1 VALRV
6 FDAADKAEEASRPR
20 KFHMQSNAGLLRW
33 LKMPFLYNLFQSVV
47 GGNALRRR
55 IIQNHARARPG
66 DKVIDIGCGPA
77 QALQS
82 LPDVEY
88 LGLDIDPKYIAF
100 ARRTYGDKG
109 IFVVGNT
116 RSLRGDTRFKDA
128 DIVIAVSVLH
138 HLDDE
143 EAEDCIRFAYDALK
157 GGGRLIC
164 HDACWIPN
172 QGTFSKCIM
181 SHDRGRNIRTEQQYR
196 QLAAKVFRNVHTW
209 VDTKPMRIPYVTIL
223 LECEK

>member
-1 VALRV
+1 
-6 FDAADKAEEASRPR
+6 
-20 KFHMQSNAGLLRW
+20 MQSDSGLLRW
-33 LKMPFLYNLFQSVV
+33 LKVPFLYNVFQAAV

-55 IIQNHARARPG
+55 LIQNHARARPG
-66 DKVIDIGCGPA
+66 DKVIDIGCGSA

-88 LGLDIDPKYIAF
+88 LGFDIDPDYIAF

-109 IFVVGNT
+109 TFIVGDT
-116 RSLRGDTRFKDA
+116 RSLRGDSRFKDA
-128 DIVIAVSVLH
+128 DIVLAIAVLH

-143 EAEDCIRFAYDALK
+143 EAADCIRFAYEAIK
-157 GGGRLIC
+157 TGGRLIC

-172 QGTFSKCIM
+172 QGAFSRYIM
-181 SHDRGRNIRTEQQYR
+181 STDRGRNIRTEQQYR
-196 QLAAKVFRNVHTW
+196 HLAGKVFKNVHTW
-209 VDTKPMRIPYVTIL
+209 VETKPLRIPYVTIL

>member
-1 VALRV
+1 
-6 FDAADKAEEASRPR
+6 
-20 KFHMQSNAGLLRW
+20 MQSDAGLLRW
-33 LKMPFLYNLFQSVV
+33 LKVPFLYNLFQGVV

-82 LPDVEY
+82 LPNVEY
-88 LGLDIDPKYIAF
+88 LGLDINPDYIAF
-100 ARRTYGDKG
+100 ARRTYRDKG
-109 IFVVGNT
+109 SFVVGDT
-116 RSLRGDTRFKDA
+116 RSLRGDLRFKDA

-143 EAEDCIRFAYDALK
+143 EAADCIGFAHDALK
-157 GGGRLIC
+157 RGGRLIC

-172 QGTFSKCIM
+172 QGALSRYIM
-181 SHDRGRNIRTEQQYR
+181 STDRGRNIRTEQQYR
-196 QLAAKVFRNVHTW
+196 QLAAKVFRSVRAW
-209 VDTKPMRIPYVTIL
+209 IDTKPMRIPYVTIV

>member
-1 VALRV
+1 
-6 FDAADKAEEASRPR
+6 
-20 KFHMQSNAGLLRW
+20 MQSNAGLLRW
-33 LKMPFLYNLFQSVV
+33 LKVPFLYNLFQGVV

-55 IIQNHARARPG
+55 IIQNHARAKPG

-82 LPDVEY
+82 LPNVEY
-88 LGLDIDPKYIAF
+88 LGLDINPDYIAF

-109 IFVVGNT
+109 TFIVGDT
-116 RSLRGDTRFKDA
+116 RSLRSDSRFKDA
-128 DIVIAVSVLH
+128 DVVMAVSVLH
-138 HLDDE
+138 HLEDE

-157 GGGRLIC
+157 RGGRLIC

-172 QGTFSKCIM
+172 QGAFSKYIM
-181 SHDRGRNIRTEQQYR
+181 STDRGRNIRTEQQYVE
-196 QLAAKVFRNVHTW
+196 LAGNVFGNVQTW
-209 VDTKPMRIPYVTIL
+209 VDTKPMRIPYVTIV